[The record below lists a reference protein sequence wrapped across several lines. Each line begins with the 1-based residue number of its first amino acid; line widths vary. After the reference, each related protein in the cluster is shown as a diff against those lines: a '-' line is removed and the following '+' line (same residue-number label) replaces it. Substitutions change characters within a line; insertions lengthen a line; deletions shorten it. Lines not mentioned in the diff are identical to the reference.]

1 MAEAEKGE
9 RRAIRV
15 RVVLSIWS
23 VAAEIDEARL
33 AGMKREPI
41 PRKPLAQNV
50 EQSLCVAEVSERQHS
65 VVGESDK
72 GTSPLEAWLHLVL
85 EPFIQHVVQE
95 DVRQAGR
102 DHAPLRGALGRMAQ
116 EPIFQ
121 DPCFQQLIDHPSDDT
136 IRDSSVEKGAQVGVR
151 NRIEI
156 FFDVEIDHP
165 TQAMPHKAS
174 TQIL

>member
-50 EQSLCVAEVSERQHS
+50 EHSLCVAEVSERQHS

-72 GTSPLEAWLHLVL
+72 STSPLETWLRLVL
-85 EPFIQHVVQE
+85 EPLIQHVVQE
-95 DVRQAGR
+95 DVR
-102 DHAPLRGALGRMAQ
+102 
-116 EPIFQ
+116 
-121 DPCFQQLIDHPSDDT
+121 
-136 IRDSSVEKGAQVGVR
+136 
-151 NRIEI
+151 
-156 FFDVEIDHP
+156 
-165 TQAMPHKAS
+165 
-174 TQIL
+174 